1 MPRPKNH
8 TVVLYDI
15 SHDRART
22 KVSDACLN
30 FGLTRFQFSAFEG
43 GLSRNRREEL
53 ALLLQKLIA
62 DVGGRLRIFPICGD
76 DLSSTINIEIEPPP
90 LSRIAGSS
98 DGKPCPRLAIF
109 TGDEA
114 T

>member
-15 SHDRART
+15 SHDRARS

-43 GLSRNRREEL
+43 GMSRNRREEL
-53 ALLLQKLIA
+53 ALLLAKLIA
-62 DVGGRLRIFPICGD
+62 DVGGRLRIFPLCGD
-76 DLSSTINIEIEPPP
+76 DLSGTINVEIDPPP
-90 LSRIAGSS
+90 LSKPAGSGDERPS
-98 DGKPCPRLAIF
+98 PRLAIF